1 MLAPRCRFVI
11 LQGALRARLRVTG
24 SDRFRRMIDQRRFKI
39 GAGLGYDLLAEFG
52 AQRLRLDLLN
62 VALIEIAQLER
73 PERHADE
80 PVHLEVERLQDLAHL
95 AVLAFA
101 DADGEP
107 DIGALFTVERRFD
120 RPIMHAR
127 DRDAGA
133 QPVERRLHHAPQSAH
148 AIAPQPAGR
157 RQFEHA
163 RQTAVIGEQQQPFGV
178 DVEPADAD
186 QPRQILGQRGEDG
199 RASLRVGIRGH
210 QAARLVIAEQPRAL
224 AGTQRL
230 AVHRDAVG
238 RRDVERGRGNHRPI
252 DGHAPSGDPGLGLA
266 PRGQPRPR
274 HDLGDAFA
282 EILLIAL
289 VGHAHSRNKV
299 GRNKVAA

>member
-107 DIGALFTVERRFD
+107 DIGALFAVERRLD
-120 RPIMHAR
+120 RPVMHAR
-127 DRDAGA
+127 DGDAGA
-133 QPVERRLHHAPQSAH
+133 QPVKRRLHDAAERAH
-148 AIAPQPAGR
+148 AAAPWAARRRWSAAPPGR
-157 RQFEHA
+157 NSWS
-163 RQTAVIGEQQQPFGV
+163 P
-178 DVEPADAD
+178 
-186 QPRQILGQRGEDG
+186 G
-199 RASLRVGIRGH
+199 RAACDSGTAACARGRAA
-210 QAARLVIAEQPRAL
+210 AARPPRC
-224 AGTQRL
+224 
-230 AVHRDAVG
+230 G
-238 RRDVERGRGNHRPI
+238 RT
-252 DGHAPSGDPGLGLA
+252 A
-266 PRGQPRPR
+266 
-274 HDLGDAFA
+274 
-282 EILLIAL
+282 
-289 VGHAHSRNKV
+289 SR
-299 GRNKVAA
+299 